1 VSARRVAAL
10 AVLALVATAC
20 GSTTDSSAPRLPT
33 PHGKSIRIGVTRLPR
48 ERPRNVEFLRL
59 DPHRALAMFRRG
71 ELDEAPVPL
80 GDIQAVLRDPQLR
93 PAVRITPLNAIDT
106 VVLQHGGVLDT
117 LPDLRRAYS
126 DTADRADYQALLPEL
141 EAPPAENLG
150 PPRHPNARAAAV
162 AFSRA
167 RKQIEKLPRVAV
179 RFVEPSDPELAYGL
193 NVLVGAW
200 RDLGLGAYVTK
211 GRADATFQR
220 VSPGDQPAQRV
231 IPIAWA
237 VDARLVSPRVRG
249 WHENARGIVDYSRI
263 KLRDR
268 RQRP

>member
-1 VSARRVAAL
+1 MQ
-10 AVLALVATAC
+10 
-20 GSTTDSSAPRLPT
+20 
-33 PHGKSIRIGVTRLPR
+33 HGKTIRIGVTQLPR
-48 ERPRNVEFLRL
+48 ERPRNVEFIRL
-59 DPHRALAMFRRG
+59 DPHRALDLFRSGR
-71 ELDEAPVPL
+71 LDEAPVPL

-93 PAVRITPLNAIDT
+93 SAVRITSLNAIDT
-106 VVLQHGGVLDT
+106 VVLEPGGALER

-126 DTADRADYQALLPEL
+126 DTADRADYQALVPEL
-141 EAPPAENLG
+141 EAPPAEDVG

-179 RFVEPSDPELAYGL
+179 RFAEPTDPELAYGL
-193 NVLVGAW
+193 DVLVGAW

-220 VSPGDQPAQRV
+220 MFPRNPKSLQPARQV

-237 VDARLVSPRVRG
+237 VDARLVSARLRG
-249 WHENARGIVDYSRI
+249 WHENARGVVDYSRVR
-263 KLRDR
+263 LRDR
-268 RQRP
+268 PRRP